1 MSGKPVCVVLCA
13 VVVQISQA
21 SPVLNAQGGEDIAK
35 GLLRALIESQLEK
48 SQRRAGGSE
57 NLRPG
62 RVTPQMQ
69 ELRPLTA
76 SYAQE
81 SATLSALLNTDARR
95 SFEIRRHLQAAI
107 QLQANATA
115 LSQRS
120 ARQTNHL
127 AMLDEYRG
135 LNSEWAALS
144 HQLDQCRSLSA
155 QARAC
160 MKRVSRLDAKYCSL
174 LEIQEQF
181 NKPHLT
187 RQAYTLTAYL
197 RDLVDDVSDTA
208 PRPGASHNRLL
219 RSLGRLNQEA
229 NYFAQ
234 LVSRG
239 VPIQKAVTEY
249 QQLFRSWQSVEKEL
263 EGYSGKSMA
272 RTMSRIRD
280 SHHTIHE
287 LLRLEIGIDRNLVLH
302 LVHDVDHGLTQLFK
316 SITLDEMMWL
326 PDADAVAA
334 AADAAYGNVQNLDD
348 LVHREESP
356 EAIAE
361 AWVFAEEAWEVFAF
375 YLAPSPSAQTQAA
388 VRSIRQAME
397 SLKRTMGINIAFN
410 RNDLV
415 KFAWSLENMGEH
427 LVTAIRRWQTH
438 PGNHNRNLVAQ
449 TQTLVGHC
457 HHLEQLL
464 VADRNS
470 AHHRHECDE
479 IVAVWQQIRPELKKC
494 DTDERETINHIIGI
508 FTPELVRL
516 RTMLDE

>member
-197 RDLVDDVSDTA
+197 RDLVDGLSADLLL
-208 PRPGASHNRLL
+208 GAAHT
-219 RSLGRLNQEA
+219 GPP
-229 NYFAQ
+229 
-234 LVSRG
+234 SR
-239 VPIQKAVTEY
+239 VVDAWCP
-249 QQLFRSWQSVEKEL
+249 L
-263 EGYSGKSMA
+263 
-272 RTMSRIRD
+272 SRKM
-280 SHHTIHE
+280 
-287 LLRLEIGIDRNLVLH
+287 V
-302 LVHDVDHGLTQLFK
+302 
-316 SITLDEMMWL
+316 
-326 PDADAVAA
+326 
-334 AADAAYGNVQNLDD
+334 
-348 LVHREESP
+348 
-356 EAIAE
+356 
-361 AWVFAEEAWEVFAF
+361 
-375 YLAPSPSAQTQAA
+375 
-388 VRSIRQAME
+388 
-397 SLKRTMGINIAFN
+397 
-410 RNDLV
+410 
-415 KFAWSLENMGEH
+415 
-427 LVTAIRRWQTH
+427 
-438 PGNHNRNLVAQ
+438 
-449 TQTLVGHC
+449 
-457 HHLEQLL
+457 
-464 VADRNS
+464 
-470 AHHRHECDE
+470 
-479 IVAVWQQIRPELKKC
+479 
-494 DTDERETINHIIGI
+494 
-508 FTPELVRL
+508 
-516 RTMLDE
+516 